1 MKPQSFLRD
10 MANYVF
16 KQFCGEL
23 DEQSLGNLIQIVST
37 PNERASSMVGG
48 EDDDEDD
55 EDEEAQ
61 DAYGSEVSEDSD
73 DL

>member
-16 KQFCGEL
+16 KQFCSEL
-23 DEQSLGNLIQIVST
+23 DEQSLGNLLTIVST

-48 EDDDEDD
+48 DDDEEDD
-55 EDEEAQ
+55 EEDEAR